1 MDIIFEM
8 QSSSGSKANTPWS
21 ELYISA
27 MSGELQE
34 STSIKDILLS
44 IRKMP
49 SNAMRELLAKISH
62 FQIPD
67 LAQTLDDLE
76 TLMTKSENSTAPLH
90 SEHDTHH
97 QTLRTTV
104 VAQRVEL
111 SKNTLALSQQD
122 LAYSKIV
129 NRVDALLKTFFKTSL
144 VNPQD
149 LFLHEILIF
158 DFKSPYRDAFAPKP
172 RLAVERALSSPHDY
186 LGCDCCE
193 GIDNAL
199 SATQPATAVLYQ
211 LYVESGAVINIADL
225 WSAFYAIVGK
235 EDCEDEEGDQQR
247 VLYVDLYFPFDP
259 TSVAVSFWLICVL
272 RALFSQGLAELK
284 YLGMIKTSR
293 KKADHLTKLLWKGL

>member
-1 MDIIFEM
+1 
-8 QSSSGSKANTPWS
+8 
-21 ELYISA
+21 

-90 SEHDTHH
+90 SEHDIHH
-97 QTLRTTV
+97 QTLRATV

-111 SKNTLALSQQD
+111 SKNTLALSEQD

-129 NRVDALLKTFFKTSL
+129 NRVDALLKTFFETSL
-144 VNPQD
+144 INPQD

-235 EDCEDEEGDQQR
+235 EDCEDEEKDQQR
-247 VLYVDLYFPFDP
+247 VLYVDSCFPFDP
-259 TSVAVSFWLICVL
+259 MSVAASFWLICVL

-293 KKADHLTKLLWKGL
+293 KRADHLTKLLWKGL